1 MPHFCNDLSM
11 CLCGTFFIVKSST
24 CFCSFT
30 VRHPTN
36 ARLSNIYIYKNM
48 SMLEKEVRD
57 PKIKI
62 QHFLKLMKGVNYV
75 NWSRRR
81 DNLDVMR
88 DIFWVHPNLVKL
100 WNIFSIMLI
109 MDITYKTNKYK
120 SLLLKIVGMTSIEL
134 TFPKKISLYGI

>member
-1 MPHFCNDLSM
+1 
-11 CLCGTFFIVKSST
+11 
-24 CFCSFT
+24 
-30 VRHPTN
+30 
-36 ARLSNIYIYKNM
+36 M